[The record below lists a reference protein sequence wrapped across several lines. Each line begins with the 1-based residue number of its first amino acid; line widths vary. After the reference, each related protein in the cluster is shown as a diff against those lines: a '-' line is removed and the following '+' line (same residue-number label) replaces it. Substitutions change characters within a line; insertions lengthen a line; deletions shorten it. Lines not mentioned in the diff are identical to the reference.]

1 MPKTE
6 FHKPFVKEVCKGMI
20 AELGSIFKY
29 SNSVELIT
37 TENAIQALTKD

>member
-1 MPKTE
+1 MLA
-6 FHKPFVKEVCKGMI
+6 KEDFI
-20 AELGSIFKY
+20 SILSELGSIFKY